1 MDEHWTSSEPS
12 ARHLP
17 DYDDE
22 PAMDH
27 GRMPLVSVVVPSH
40 NRARLLRRTLQSI
53 FAQHIVDFEVVLV
66 DDGSSDDTAEVAAG
80 ADPRIVVIR
89 NQEPG
94 GVSAA
99 RNRGIAAARGKWI
112 AFCDDDDL
120 WSPDKLS
127 RQLTAAERADAG
139 WVYSGDV
146 NIDDKL
152 RVLSGGPPWDPQDVV
167 ALLPRWNPLASGGS
181 NVVVRSDVLA
191 AVGGFDPTLRRTED
205 WDLWIRIARTGPP
218 ACVREP
224 LVAYRFHMGN
234 LVIDPSEMVNEA
246 RRLARRYRIPV
257 DERAMQRRAAWSALR
272 AGRRLLAVR
281 HYASAVAGGDFRSIG
296 RAVLALVHPAVGNDG
311 MFRFVGRDSAW
322 IAEAERW
329 LTAFAT
335 DTGPSGAAPN
345 DR

>member
-1 MDEHWTSSEPS
+1 
-12 ARHLP
+12 
-17 DYDDE
+17 
-22 PAMDH
+22 
-27 GRMPLVSVVVPSH
+27 MPLVSVVVPSH

-53 FAQHIVDFEVVLV
+53 LAQHLTDLEVVLV
-66 DDGSSDDTAEVAAG
+66 DDGSTDAPPDITAEV
-80 ADPRIVVIR
+80 DPRIVVIR
-89 NQEPG
+89 NREPS

-99 RNRGIAAARGKWI
+99 RNRGIAAAHGDWI

-127 RQLTAAERADAG
+127 RQLMAAERAGAG
-139 WVYSGDV
+139 WAYTGDV

-152 RVLSGGPPWDPQDVV
+152 HVLSGGPPWDPQDVV
-167 ALLPRWNPLASGGS
+167 ALLPRWNPIASGGS
-181 NVVVRSDVLA
+181 NVIVRSEVLA
-191 AVGGFDPTLRRTED
+191 AVGGFDPSLRRTED

-234 LVIDPSEMVNEA
+234 VAIDPSEMVNEA
-246 RRLARRYRIPV
+246 RKLALRYGIPV
-257 DERAMQRRAAWSALR
+257 DETAMQRRAAWSALR

-281 HYASAVAGGDFRSIG
+281 HYASAIAGGDVRSIG
-296 RAVLALVHPAVGNDG
+296 RAVVALVHPAVGNDRL
-311 MFRFVGRDSAW
+311 FRFAGRDSAW

-329 LTAFAT
+329 LGAFAT

-345 DR
+345 DP

>member
-1 MDEHWTSSEPS
+1 
-12 ARHLP
+12 
-17 DYDDE
+17 
-22 PAMDH
+22 
-27 GRMPLVSVVVPSH
+27 MPLVSVVVPSH

-53 FAQHIVDFEVVLV
+53 LTQHLTDLEVVLV
-66 DDGSSDDTAEVAAG
+66 DDGSTDETPQITNA
-80 ADPRIVVIR
+80 ADPRLVVIR

-99 RNRGIAAARGKWI
+99 RNRGIAAARGEWI

-127 RQLTAAERADAG
+127 RQLMAAERAGAG

-146 NIDDKL
+146 NVDDKL
-152 RVLSGGPPWDPQDVV
+152 RVLSGGPPNDPQDVM
-167 ALLPRWNPLASGGS
+167 ALLPRWNPIASGGS
-181 NVVVRSDVLA
+181 NVVVRSKVLA

-234 LVIDPSEMVNEA
+234 VVIDPSDRVNEA
-246 RRLARRYRIPV
+246 RRLARRYSIPV
-257 DERAMQRRAAWSALR
+257 DVAAMHRRAAWSALR
-272 AGRRLLAVR
+272 AGRRLRAVR
-281 HYASAVAGGDFRSIG
+281 HYASAIAGGDVRSIG
-296 RAVLALVHPAVGNDG
+296 RAVVAVVHPAVGNDRL
-311 MFRFVGRDSAW
+311 FRFAGRDSAW

-329 LTAFAT
+329 LGAFAS
-335 DTGPSGAAPN
+335 DMEPN
-345 DR
+345 GQ